1 LFLDADDRL
10 LPGAIAHG
18 VAALTRHGDWAFATG
33 HVRLIAADGTLERT
47 PPQEHAAGDQF
58 LALLRSNYIWTP
70 GVVLY
75 RRSVLDAARPFD
87 ASARASADYEL
98 NLRLARHHAVGC
110 HHNVVLEYRRHGDN
124 MSTDVSEM
132 LRSAVSVR
140 LRQRQFVTGSQAA
153 LRAWQEGLEIVRAD
167 YGNRLVE
174 QVKRDVR
181 SGHTARAARGL
192 LCLSRYYPAGLLRT
206 LAAGVRS
213 PASA

>member
-1 LFLDADDRL
+1 MPEAL
-10 LPGAIAHG
+10 AHG
-18 VAALTRHGDWAFATG
+18 LAALRQHNDWAFATG
-33 HVRLIAADGTLERT
+33 HVRLIAADGTFERT

-58 LALLRSNYIWTP
+58 VALLRSNYIWTP
-70 GVVLY
+70 GAVLY
-75 RRSVLDAARPFD
+75 RRSALDAAGPFD

-98 NLRLARHHAVGC
+98 NLRLARQHAVGC
-110 HHNVVLEYRRHGDN
+110 HHNIVLEYRRHGDN
-124 MSTDVSEM
+124 MSADVSEM

-140 LRQRQFVTGSQAA
+140 LRQRPFVANSPAA
-153 LRAWQEGLEIVRAD
+153 LRAWHEGLEIVRSD

-181 SGHTARAARGL
+181 GGHTARAARGL